1 MGEPN
6 KHQAQVRNA
15 CQSLLFRRVGL
26 TRFFC
31 LRQDIVLDIVFRDGE
46 GMALK
51 VGASDSLGTTED
63 AEAWQAALQQ
73 LAHEL
78 QMLG

>member
-1 MGEPN
+1 
-6 KHQAQVRNA
+6 
-15 CQSLLFRRVGL
+15 
-26 TRFFC
+26 
-31 LRQDIVLDIVFRDGE
+31 LRQNIVLDIVFRDGE